1 MNHAPALTT
10 RPSARR
16 MAEDHGGAG
25 PAPGSSL
32 SSWPGFRLPWCES
45 FIFFS
50 QVSFL
55 THFQPCPPQISSPA
69 WLTFSFLIM
78 LHSYRSL
85 SLLKNL
91 FIDPPTSFLL
101 PGIVYQ
107 CHEMLILYKT
117 CQRASVHREKD
128 SPPPSPG
135 APELWGRWAM
145 AQGPAQE
152 GPVGAWVPGAAQ
164 DVVGLLTCR
173 QNALSRGPG
182 STEGPSAGNR
192 WVTPVPLP

>member
-1 MNHAPALTT
+1 MRGGKYLLSYREQAGRHFPRQFLYGQVDGIIYLKLPPVSITSATTDALETSRVRGPRVHLQFQLATKRKKKLLRLSKKRKCSHKLCLQHSGASGNLRQMNHAAALTT

-91 FIDPPTSFLL
+91 FIDRSL
-101 PGIVYQ
+101 G
-107 CHEMLILYKT
+107 
-117 CQRASVHREKD
+117 
-128 SPPPSPG
+128 
-135 APELWGRWAM
+135 
-145 AQGPAQE
+145 
-152 GPVGAWVPGAAQ
+152 
-164 DVVGLLTCR
+164 
-173 QNALSRGPG
+173 
-182 STEGPSAGNR
+182 
-192 WVTPVPLP
+192 